1 MRRLRKIKIPMTQN
15 QVIANAI
22 LQQLGGG
29 KFVAA
34 TGARQLVAI
43 ENGLRFRIGRNGS
56 KANMVRIVLKG
67 DDTYLMQF
75 IKIGNAANP
84 YMILLRYANKGLSE
98 AEYNAKVLA
107 ATEKAKKAAEP
118 KVLQEYDGI
127 YCDQLEELFRDYTK
141 MNTRLF

>member
-1 MRRLRKIKIPMTQN
+1 MTQN
-15 QVIANAI
+15 QEIANTI
-22 LQQLGGG
+22 LQQLGGRQ
-29 KFVAA
+29 FIMM
-34 TGARQLVAI
+34 TGAKQLVAI

-56 KANMVRIVLKG
+56 EANMVRIVLKD

-75 IKIGNAANP
+75 IKIGNAVNP

-98 AEYNAKVLA
+98 AEYNAKVRA

-127 YCDQLEELFRDYTK
+127 YCDQLEDLFRDFTK

>member
-1 MRRLRKIKIPMTQN
+1 M
-15 QVIANAI
+15 
-22 LQQLGGG
+22 
-29 KFVAA
+29 AA

-84 YMILLRYANKGLSE
+84 YMILLRYANKG
-98 AEYNAKVLA
+98 
-107 ATEKAKKAAEP
+107 
-118 KVLQEYDGI
+118 
-127 YCDQLEELFRDYTK
+127 
-141 MNTRLF
+141 